1 MDIRIKC
8 FKQTKNILQGTMIRI
23 KQQLKPKKSNDLFT
37 VSRLLLEKKKNH
49 VSNIKIQKLINIS
62 RSRKRYYKDQ
72 DTATCSEELYQS
84 ELCHESFGCEEQTAD
99 LPSPQR
105 RTRWENRKIKETVR
119 GNSRDPFLMRDIY
132 RIFYKLFTKKR
143 NSAFS
148 RNSSF
153 LILKSWQPNI
163 ANLWYFKVRLSYL
176 TEFRVSITQG
186 PCVQFVDKYIELEH

>member
-1 MDIRIKC
+1 
-8 FKQTKNILQGTMIRI
+8 MIRI
-23 KQQLKPKKSNDLFT
+23 KQQLKPKKATIFSLFYGYYQK
-37 VSRLLLEKKKNH
+37 KKKNY

-153 LILKSWQPNI
+153 LILKS
-163 ANLWYFKVRLSYL
+163 
-176 TEFRVSITQG
+176 
-186 PCVQFVDKYIELEH
+186 